1 MTRLAYIGLGSMGME
16 MARRL
21 ASLDA
26 DLVVWNRSDSEA
38 VHEMTRSGAHRAASI
53 GEAFDAD
60 VVFSMLA
67 DDDAALERFDPVAL
81 EQARPQT
88 VHVNMS
94 TISMDAAATLTARH
108 ADAGVSYVAAPVL
121 GRPTVAA
128 AGQLNILAG
137 GPAEAISS
145 VAPYLDVLGKR
156 TWIVGDDPR
165 TANLVKIAV
174 NYNLIHALQAL
185 AESVTLVEEGGV
197 DGQQFIEILTDTAF
211 TGSAYGGYGPMIAAR
226 NYSPALFSL
235 ELGLKDLSLVE
246 GAAASEGVTLLST
259 GLLRDVFERALSN
272 PDLTGLDWSS
282 VAEVTRSLTVPTKG

>member
-88 VHVNMS
+88 VHV
-94 TISMDAAATLTARH
+94 
-108 ADAGVSYVAAPVL
+108 
-121 GRPTVAA
+121 
-128 AGQLNILAG
+128 
-137 GPAEAISS
+137 
-145 VAPYLDVLGKR
+145 
-156 TWIVGDDPR
+156 
-165 TANLVKIAV
+165 
-174 NYNLIHALQAL
+174 
-185 AESVTLVEEGGV
+185 
-197 DGQQFIEILTDTAF
+197 
-211 TGSAYGGYGPMIAAR
+211 
-226 NYSPALFSL
+226 
-235 ELGLKDLSLVE
+235 
-246 GAAASEGVTLLST
+246 
-259 GLLRDVFERALSN
+259 
-272 PDLTGLDWSS
+272 
-282 VAEVTRSLTVPTKG
+282 